1 MRALRE
7 PRRLTR
13 VHHRVSPHPPASVS
27 PTMRA
32 VSPLPPDSDGPPG
45 RPGEARSAEEESALV
60 ARVLAGDH
68 EALGQLVAPYV
79 GSLRRVA
86 RALLGD
92 GGDAGDAGQDELL
105 LPLVE

>member
-1 MRALRE
+1 
-7 PRRLTR
+7 
-13 VHHRVSPHPPASVS
+13 
-27 PTMRA
+27 MRA

-79 GSLRRVA
+79 GSLRRSS
-86 RALLGD
+86 RS
-92 GGDAGDAGQDELL
+92 
-105 LPLVE
+105 